1 MNDRIF
7 TDSVCRSR
15 GGRSQWD
22 YRCKD
27 RKAQMNDDE
36 KIERARQMIADEIR
50 TKPRGLWYLSYADDE
65 SFRGGVYIEAYG
77 PASAALRA
85 NIENLSPG
93 GQVMIFGPLPTD
105 KIPER
110 KFWNRTLTKAELRQ
124 ADPDEW
130 KTLGELEAEKE
141 NDAKR

>member
-1 MNDRIF
+1 
-7 TDSVCRSR
+7 
-15 GGRSQWD
+15 
-22 YRCKD
+22 
-27 RKAQMNDDE
+27 MNDDE
-36 KIERARQMIADEIR
+36 KIERARQMVADEIR

-65 SFRGGVYIEAYG
+65 SFRGGVYIEAHG

-85 NIENLSPG
+85 NIEKLSPG
-93 GQVMIFGPLPTD
+93 GEVMIFGPVPID

-124 ADPDEW
+124 ADPGEW